1 MNYILG
7 TLAVVVVILFLYA
20 KSLYNDNKQ
29 LEENNKLIIT
39 AYESSIETLENK
51 AKFEK
56 EILIKKEPVIKASE
70 KVKSKIKKGELLKTI
85 LVMILLSLLFSGCSQ
100 KVVIQKELIC
110 YELQDVIISDDVQ
123 IRVYKDDLSLFEAR
137 NEELKSVIEFY
148 KNQNRLYKLECE
160 KWQEDS
166 LECFYILCQIK

>member
-7 TLAVVVVILFLYA
+7 TLAVAFVILFLYT

-56 EILIKKEPVIKASE
+56 EILIQKEPVTKASE
-70 KVKSKIKKGELLKTI
+70 KVKIENQKRGTI
-85 LVMILLSLLFSGCSQ
+85 
-100 KVVIQKELIC
+100 ENN
-110 YELQDVIISDDVQ
+110 ISDD
-123 IRVYKDDLSLFEAR
+123 F
-137 NEELKSVIEFY
+137 VITSF
-148 KNQNRLYKLECE
+148 
-160 KWQEDS
+160 
-166 LECFYILCQIK
+166 

>member
-7 TLAVVVVILFLYA
+7 ALAVTVVILFLYT

-56 EILIKKEPVIKASE
+56 EILESKTQTIKASE
-70 KVKSKIKKGELLKTI
+70 KVKIENKKRGVIENKKTI
-85 LVMILLSLLFSGCSQ
+85 ENNPNNDF
-100 KVVIQKELIC
+100 VIT
-110 YELQDVIISDDVQ
+110 S
-123 IRVYKDDLSLFEAR
+123 F
-137 NEELKSVIEFY
+137 
-148 KNQNRLYKLECE
+148 
-160 KWQEDS
+160 
-166 LECFYILCQIK
+166 